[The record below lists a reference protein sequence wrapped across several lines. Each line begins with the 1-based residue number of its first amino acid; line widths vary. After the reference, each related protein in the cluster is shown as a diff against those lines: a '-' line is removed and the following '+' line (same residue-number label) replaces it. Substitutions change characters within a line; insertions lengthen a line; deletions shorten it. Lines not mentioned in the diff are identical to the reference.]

1 MKHSAVHLKLTQH
14 CKWSILQF
22 FKKSNSRFKLLR
34 CISICWSF
42 SSCWCSKCPI
52 FGLFKSQILL
62 IPFQWVW
69 RFLCSDKIFQVQL
82 VQFLF
87 LTQNLG
93 QDWISKLNFK
103 TTIRGLG
110 IFLLLARPPFPC
122 LSGQHSWLEELMF
135 NGKRVSVSQD
145 EKSSEHVWWWWL
157 QTTWVYLMSQSRT
170 LKNGEKGQFYVVFI
184 LP

>member
-1 MKHSAVHLKLTQH
+1 MKLTNTVNQLYF
-14 CKWSILQF
+14 SF
-22 FKKSNSRFKLLR
+22 FKTKNSRFKHLK
-34 CISICWSF
+34 CISICCSL
-42 SSCWCSKCPI
+42 SSYWCSNCPI
-52 FGLFKSQILL
+52 FGLCKSLVLL
-62 IPFQWVW
+62 IPSQWVW
-69 RFLCSDKIFQVQL
+69 RFLFDKMFQVQL